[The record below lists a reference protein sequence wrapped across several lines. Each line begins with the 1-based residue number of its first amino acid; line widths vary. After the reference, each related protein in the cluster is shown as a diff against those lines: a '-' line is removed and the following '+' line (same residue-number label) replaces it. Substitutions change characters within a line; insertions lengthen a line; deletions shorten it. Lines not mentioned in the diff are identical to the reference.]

1 MTKQNTANAAS
12 PAADL
17 RQRAARARDAAG
29 RFTKRTASIQA
40 APIAPAAEEIME
52 GWRAWHATL
61 GKPEGDPEADAA
73 YERAAEHR
81 YALID
86 ATEDLPPTLDN
97 VVAKALA
104 ICWLEYVAEV
114 SPGKQR
120 SEQPFTGRL
129 ALDIHEAIM
138 GRLGVGTPND
148 SVDWLAP
155 PPGFIASPAIEPFSF
170 ARISHGI
177 AIELD
182 RLRGIATAE
191 FERRVAP
198 DLTAQQIEQ
207 LRRELHL
214 DALSPSGYGCAGLA
228 SHAGP
233 PSLVGMLDLAS
244 ATIDE
249 LRAIQNIADH
259 VGAVAYAYTWGPR
272 CGMRVGPWGAI
283 EHNGIGR
290 LMHWLGDALT
300 SIETAVD
307 MEVARRVPATR
318 ADRETRL
325 SMRASLII
333 DNGDPDAVEAFA
345 RELLELAAA
354 ERRGY

>member
-1 MTKQNTANAAS
+1 MSKQNTANAAS
-12 PAADL
+12 PAVDL

-29 RFTKRTASIQA
+29 RFMKRAVPVQNVPA
-40 APIAPAAEEIME
+40 CPAAEEIME

-73 YERAAEHR
+73 YERAAERR

-86 ATEDLPPTLDN
+86 AAEDLPATKDN
-97 VVAKALA
+97 VLAKALA
-104 ICWLEYVAEV
+104 ICWLEYAAEV
-114 SPGKQR
+114 WPGKPR
-120 SEQPFTGRL
+120 SEHGFTGRL

-138 GRLGVGTPND
+138 GRPGETAPDDVVN
-148 SVDWLAP
+148 WFAP
-155 PPGFIASPAIEPFSF
+155 PPGFMASPAIEPFGF

-182 RLRGIATAE
+182 RLRSIAHAE
-191 FERRVAP
+191 FERRAAAGM
-198 DLTAQQIEQ
+198 TAEVEER

-214 DALSPSGYGCAGLA
+214 DVLSSSANGRA
-228 SHAGP
+228 SYPVGANP
-233 PSLVGMLDLAS
+233 PSLVGVLDLAS

-249 LRAIQNIADH
+249 LRAIQDIAEN
-259 VGAVAYAYTWGPR
+259 VGSVAHAYTWGPR
-272 CGMRVGPWGAI
+272 CGARIRPCGTM

-290 LMHWLGDALT
+290 LMCWLGDALT
-300 SIETAVD
+300 DVEAAVD
-307 MEVARRVPATR
+307 REVARRVPATA

-345 RELLELAAA
+345 HELLDLAAA
-354 ERRGY
+354 ERRGH